1 MKINV
6 TKNEIAKELSDYF
19 GFSNLYSKKIINDLI
34 NCIIIQVSKSDV
46 YLKNFGIFKTSQKKQ
61 RIGRN
66 PKTKEEFIIKARK
79 SLRFVP
85 SEKFKIYLN
94 EL

>member
-1 MKINV
+1 MKTNV

-46 YLKNFGIFKTSQKKQ
+46 YLKNFGIFKASQKKE

>member
-46 YLKNFGIFKTSQKKQ
+46 YLKNFGIFKTSQKKKELAETQ
-61 RIGRN
+61 KLKRN
-66 PKTKEEFIIKARK
+66 
-79 SLRFVP
+79 L
-85 SEKFKIYLN
+85 L
-94 EL
+94 